1 MKHIKTRPMRV
12 CAIHDLSAFGRCALT
27 VVIPT
32 LSALGIQTIPL
43 PTALMSTHT
52 GGYDDIYIRDLS
64 SDMNGMK
71 AHWKSLGVTFD
82 AIYSGFVLNASQGEI
97 IRELIEEF
105 SDNSPLVLVDPVM
118 GDDGVLYSTCTDE
131 LREVMAQLCEHAHVI
146 TPNLTEAC
154 ILTGT
159 PYPADIPTS
168 ESAARELAKDL
179 LSKLCELCSKVAITG
194 IEYNDGTPRVMTAVC
209 DGNTMRYYS
218 QEKLGASYPGTG
230 ELFASVLLGMMLDGE
245 LFPSAARYAGQFVA
259 DTIAASDK
267 VIDEERHGT
276 ALEPSLMKLAHDTYE
291 KMKNE

>member
-1 MKHIKTRPMRV
+1 MRV

-118 GDDGVLYSTCTDE
+118 
-131 LREVMAQLCEHAHVI
+131 
-146 TPNLTEAC
+146 
-154 ILTGT
+154 
-159 PYPADIPTS
+159 
-168 ESAARELAKDL
+168 
-179 LSKLCELCSKVAITG
+179 
-194 IEYNDGTPRVMTAVC
+194 
-209 DGNTMRYYS
+209 
-218 QEKLGASYPGTG
+218 
-230 ELFASVLLGMMLDGE
+230 
-245 LFPSAARYAGQFVA
+245 
-259 DTIAASDK
+259 
-267 VIDEERHGT
+267 
-276 ALEPSLMKLAHDTYE
+276 
-291 KMKNE
+291 